1 MYISKL
7 QKQEDQSLN
16 DHNMGRIFLC
26 LVGQNH
32 DNNEGEQKMYSMYS
46 KYCQYRLFSVNCPHI
61 SAKLC
66 LNAQAS
72 QCPGNLLQSPSI
84 LQLQQ
89 FGIL

>member
-46 KYCQYRLFSVNCPHI
+46 KYCQYRLFFC
-61 SAKLC
+61 
-66 LNAQAS
+66 
-72 QCPGNLLQSPSI
+72 
-84 LQLQQ
+84 QLPTY
-89 FGIL
+89 FC